1 MMVAVYKN
9 TQTLKN
15 IALGKTV
22 VLQLLTEELAPVV
35 RVCGRQS
42 GKHIDKIARLRKRYE
57 LSIHKD
63 LYYFSKAAGFIE
75 LRVEHLVEIEGDHVL
90 LLGKVVQGKNL
101 VDGPILTTT
110 FLKENR
116 YIR

>member
-1 MMVAVYKN
+1 VG
-9 TQTLKN
+9 LW
-15 IALGKTV
+15 
-22 VLQLLTEELAPVV
+22 
-35 RVCGRQS
+35 RQ
-42 GKHIDKIARLRKRYE
+42 YE

-75 LRVEHLVEIEGDHVL
+75 LRVEHLVETEGDHVL

-101 VDGPILTTT
+101 VDGPILTTAY
-110 FLKENR
+110 LKKHK